1 MENVKLVNM
10 NTATK
15 NLENDHVYI
24 LRLTDVMEIIS
35 SSGKPEIHDLETI
48 VNLIK
53 NYADGSHHAK
63 EENLLFPLL
72 AERGFS
78 LQQGPVAVM
87 LQEHTQG
94 RNFVNG
100 MVEGIKR
107 FKNSEENAIPSILY
121 NMNGYITL
129 LRNHI
134 AKENN
139 ILFRMADNALDE
151 KDNQILLDKFAEV
164 ETSKGLS
171 ADYVKEIEGL
181 EDKYKIR
188 NRTS

>member
-1 MENVKLVNM
+1 M
-10 NTATK
+10 NSATK

-24 LRLTDVMEIIS
+24 LRLIDVMEIVTS
-35 SSGKPEIHDLETI
+35 TSRPEISDLETI

-72 AERGFS
+72 AKRGFS
-78 LQQGPVAVM
+78 LQQGPVAMM
-87 LQEHTQG
+87 LIEHTQG
-94 RNFVNG
+94 RNFVRG
-100 MVEGIKR
+100 MGEGISR
-107 FKNSEENAIPSILY
+107 YKNGEENAVPDIFD

-139 ILFRMADNALDE
+139 VLFRMADNVLDE
-151 KDNQILLDKFAEV
+151 KDHQILLDGFAEV

-171 ADYVKEIEGL
+171 TEYLKGIEKL
-181 EDKYKIR
+181 EDAYKIK
-188 NRTS
+188 